1 MKDKGIEKNNNSINS
16 TSEFISLMSTN
27 QFRIYA
33 YIMSMVGNVNDADD
47 IMQETST
54 FMWHKFT
61 EFEDGTDFVSWGIS
75 IAYYKVKEFRR
86 KKDRV
91 KLSDEILEQL
101 HKKSYDRL
109 QDTNHYIDKLQKCL
123 TNLPP
128 ADFDLIKLHYMA
140 GNSIKK
146 ISMRINITVQAVY
159 MRLSKIHG
167 MLGRC
172 IKRSL
177 IEEI

>member
-1 MKDKGIEKNNNSINS
+1 MA
-16 TSEFISLMSTN
+16 TS

-47 IMQETST
+47 VMQETSSQ
-54 FMWHKFT
+54 MWKLFP
-61 EFEDGTDFVSWGIS
+61 EFENGTDFVSWGIS
-75 IAYYKVKEFRR
+75 IAYYKIKEFRR
-86 KKDRV
+86 KNQHN
-91 KLSDEILEQL
+91 KLSDTILEQL
-101 HKKSYDRL
+101 HKKSNDKL
-109 QDTNHYIDKLQKCL
+109 QDTNHYIDKLHNCMAKL
-123 TNLPP
+123 SPS
-128 ADFDLIKLHYMA
+128 DFDLIKLHYTS

-159 MRLSKIHG
+159 MRMAKIHG